1 MLNAFGFTPRQ
12 MFGQVAAVGIVVASA
27 LIIWKTL
34 CLFLFSE
41 SPIVVVLSESMSPGF
56 ERGDILLL
64 NMEPGPL
71 KNGEIVVFNVD
82 GRTIPI
88 VHRILRTHDLSR
100 VPKNYSQEV
109 VRSPDNGKLID
120 MDGNPLQELLTK
132 GDNNMRDDRSLYA
145 KGQDW

>member
-1 MLNAFGFTPRQ
+1 MEGLSPPATSASPITKMLNAFGFTPRQ

-41 SPIVVVLSESMSPGF
+41 SPGF

-109 VRSPDNGKLID
+109 VR
-120 MDGNPLQELLTK
+120 
-132 GDNNMRDDRSLYA
+132 
-145 KGQDW
+145 